1 MIDTDLSLEDKALI
15 IHKAVG
21 STGIIG
27 LEELTETLS
36 EAETLARAG
45 IDPGTSDLVPAAKAL
60 LQEARSDFAPLL
72 QAQNSSDR
80 PSETV

>member
-1 MIDTDLSLEDKALI
+1 
-15 IHKAVG
+15 
-21 STGIIG
+21 
-27 LEELTETLS
+27 LTETLS

-45 IDPGTSDLVPAAKAL
+45 IDPGASDLVPAAKAL